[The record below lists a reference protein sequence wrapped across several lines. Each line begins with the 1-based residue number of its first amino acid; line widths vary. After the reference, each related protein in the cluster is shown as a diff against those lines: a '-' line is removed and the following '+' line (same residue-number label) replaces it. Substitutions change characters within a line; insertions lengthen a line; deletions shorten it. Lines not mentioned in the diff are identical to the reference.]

1 MSGDTNRTAN
11 GPSGTEAASGTGTA
25 SGVVAVRG
33 AETTSG
39 AETTPGMEAAPGPA
53 AAPGTETAPE
63 AKTSPGTESASGAK
77 AVPGVETAP
86 GVGVAE
92 TAPGPEAASRAEGM
106 SGVETAPGT
115 ESASGAEGTSGTE
128 TASRAKAAG
137 VAEAAS
143 AETASGAE
151 VVPGTE
157 SASGAKAVPG
167 AKAAPGTEAMP
178 GPEAAGGA
186 EVMFGAKTA
195 PGAKRAPGTEAVPG
209 AEVASGTETTS
220 KADVL
225 PGTRTVPGAK
235 AVPGA
240 KTAPGTD
247 SMPGTEAAP
256 GLEVAG
262 VAEIASGTE
271 TASRAEA
278 VPEAVATPATQA
290 THGTQTASAAAAPP
304 SAPAAPA
311 PPTPGG
317 EQPGRL
323 MAAEMAEQPDVL
335 RRILVEGAPRIRAV
349 AEQIAARRPRFV
361 LLTARG
367 TSDNAALYA
376 KYLFEVRLGK
386 PCGLTSM
393 STTTAYGARPDL
405 RDCLVVTVSQS
416 GGSPD
421 LVASTRAAREAGAIT
436 LAVTNNA
443 GSALAGISEF
453 HIDVLAGPER
463 ALPATKTYTAELLAL
478 YLLVEGLRVPGDLV
492 AGDLAARAL
501 PDLAESVLARHDE
514 VRALAARYRFAE
526 RMVLTSRGY
535 GYPTAKEAALKLMET
550 SYIPALSYSGADLLH
565 GPLAMVDNIS
575 PVIAIVTDGKGG
587 QALWPVLERLRD
599 RGADLVVI
607 GGHAEVGRAAAGFAL
622 PTDGVAEEL
631 QPILEI
637 LPLQR
642 LAYEVTLARGQDP
655 DAPRSLAKI
664 TETR

>member
-1 MSGDTNRTAN
+1 
-11 GPSGTEAASGTGTA
+11 
-25 SGVVAVRG
+25 
-33 AETTSG
+33 
-39 AETTPGMEAAPGPA
+39 
-53 AAPGTETAPE
+53 
-63 AKTSPGTESASGAK
+63 
-77 AVPGVETAP
+77 
-86 GVGVAE
+86 
-92 TAPGPEAASRAEGM
+92 
-106 SGVETAPGT
+106 
-115 ESASGAEGTSGTE
+115 
-128 TASRAKAAG
+128 
-137 VAEAAS
+137 
-143 AETASGAE
+143 
-151 VVPGTE
+151 
-157 SASGAKAVPG
+157 
-167 AKAAPGTEAMP
+167 
-178 GPEAAGGA
+178 
-186 EVMFGAKTA
+186 
-195 PGAKRAPGTEAVPG
+195 
-209 AEVASGTETTS
+209 
-220 KADVL
+220 
-225 PGTRTVPGAK
+225 
-235 AVPGA
+235 
-240 KTAPGTD
+240 
-247 SMPGTEAAP
+247 
-256 GLEVAG
+256 
-262 VAEIASGTE
+262 
-271 TASRAEA
+271 
-278 VPEAVATPATQA
+278 
-290 THGTQTASAAAAPP
+290 
-304 SAPAAPA
+304 
-311 PPTPGG
+311 
-317 EQPGRL
+317 

-335 RRILVEGAPRIRAV
+335 RRILAEGAPRIRTV
-349 AEQIAARRPRFV
+349 AEQIAVRRPRFV

-405 RDCLVVTVSQS
+405 RDCLVITVSQS

-443 GSALAGISEF
+443 ESALAGVSEF

-478 YLLVEGLRVPGDLV
+478 YLFVEDLRAGGGRPGLRVPGDLV
-492 AGDLAARAL
+492 AGDLAAKAL
-501 PDLAESVLARHDE
+501 PDLAASVLARHDE

-575 PVIAIVTDGKGG
+575 PVIAIVTDGRGG
-587 QALWPVLERLRD
+587 QALRPVLERLRD

-607 GGHAEVGRAAAGFAL
+607 GSHAEVGRAAAGFAL

-655 DAPRSLAKI
+655 DAPRSLAKV